1 MEVSLLKSTK
11 TELEIEIKG
20 ASETLLIPLLNKT
33 LADSKVDYASYY
45 TGHIILDDPR
55 FYLRTKKGAPNTVL
69 KTATQA
75 VLKDIAT
82 VQKTI
87 SK

>member
-1 MEVSLLKSTK
+1 MEVSLLKNTK

-33 LADSKVDYASYY
+33 LVDSKVDYASYY

-55 FYLRTKKGAPNTVL
+55 FYLRTKKSSPNTVL
-69 KTATQA
+69 KAATQA

>member
-1 MEVSLLKSTK
+1 MEVSLLKNTK

-33 LADSKVDYASYY
+33 LSDSKVDYASYY

-55 FYLRTKKGAPNTVL
+55 FYLRTKKSTPNTVL
-69 KTATQA
+69 KAATQA